1 MIDVKLYTHK
11 EFKTMLKNSGVTEV
25 DFPISLTAGY
35 SKEEMQKKIS
45 LVQSKIKTLELDHI
59 IMIYDM
65 LVSTRKMIWENLGA
79 TDELVSYRLEV
90 FEEMFIEDYKMTME
104 QRREKY
110 VDKDTYR
117 FEKRLAE
124 DVIDKCGIDKEYQ
137 IAKRE
142 KERYEAME
150 EEFADLIEVPEE
162 RMIMNPILV
171 TRLDIEG
178 YIKGKVFLF
187 FQGEDVYPD
196 VLEEPVETLGV

>member
-1 MIDVKLYTHK
+1 VIDVKLYTHK

-59 IMIYDM
+59 ITIYDM

-110 VDKDTYR
+110 ADKDTYR

>member
-59 IMIYDM
+59 ITIYDM

-110 VDKDTYR
+110 ADKDTYR

>member
-1 MIDVKLYTHK
+1 
-11 EFKTMLKNSGVTEV
+11 MLKNSGVTEV

-59 IMIYDM
+59 ITIYDM

-110 VDKDTYR
+110 ADKDTYR

>member
-1 MIDVKLYTHK
+1 MDVKLYTHK
-11 EFKTMLKNSGVTEV
+11 EVKTMLRNSGVTEV

-35 SKEEMQKKIS
+35 SKEDMQKKIS

-59 IMIYDM
+59 ITIYDM

-79 TDELVSYRLEV
+79 TDELISYRLEV

>member
-1 MIDVKLYTHK
+1 MKLYTHK

-35 SKEEMQKKIS
+35 SREEMQKKIS

-110 VDKDTYR
+110 ADKDTYR

>member
-35 SKEEMQKKIS
+35 SREEMQKKIS

-110 VDKDTYR
+110 ADKDTYR